1 VVVVLVGTGGAWVW
15 RSSIGSL
22 DRDAQ
27 VVAEL
32 SPLPRRSDPVNFLV
46 VGNDSREKV
55 RSDAGDRFGAVDT
68 TAGQRA
74 DMVMLVRF
82 SPKGGDA
89 RILSLPRD
97 LQVEVDGY
105 GPQKLSTTLNLG
117 GSRLLVRT
125 TRELTGLPVHH
136 YVELDFLGFARLVD
150 SLGGV
155 WMDFPTAARD
165 RSSGL
170 EVNAGHQRLDGD
182 AALALVRSRNYEA
195 WQEGAWVAADDG
207 DPGRIERQ
215 HQFLRAVAT
224 EAVEGSITAKVRRLA
239 QFGRHVSVDA
249 RLSIADMVK
258 LVHWASALHLDD
270 HDVQTLPTEPVRTY
284 EERVSP
290 FPPLHVGGVDYERPT
305 QPAASAAIV
314 AFASSSAS
322 KS

>member
-1 VVVVLVGTGGAWVW
+1 VVVVVVTAGGAWVW
-15 RSSIGSL
+15 RSTIGSI

-32 SPLPRRSDPVNFLV
+32 SPSPRSADDPVNFLV

-55 RSDAGDRFGAVDT
+55 KKDAGDRFGAVDT

-74 DMVMLVRF
+74 DMVMLVRLW
-82 SPKGGDA
+82 PNTRDA

-105 GPQKLSTTLNLG
+105 GPQKISTTLDLG

-150 SLGGV
+150 TLGGV

-165 RSSGL
+165 TSSGL

-182 AALALVRSRNYEA
+182 AALALVRSRNYET
-195 WQEGAWVAADDG
+195 WEGGAWVAAEDG

-224 EAVEGSITAKVRRLA
+224 KSADGSILDTVRRLA
-239 QFGRHVSVDA
+239 QFGHHVRVDA
-249 RLSIADMVK
+249 RLSIGDMVR
-258 LVHWASALHLDD
+258 LVHRVSGLRLDD

-284 EERVSP
+284 DERVSP
-290 FPPLHVGGVDYERPT
+290 FPPLHVGGVDYERLT
-305 QPAASAAIV
+305 QPAAGAAIS
-314 AFASSSAS
+314 AFTASSTS
-322 KS
+322 